1 MVNNTPGG
9 CKTYIGGVLDLN
21 MTETLEN
28 LFAVEITKV
37 KVKPGYHFIALGPL
51 YIIQKDF
58 FKNTVSIAN

>member
-1 MVNNTPGG
+1 
-9 CKTYIGGVLDLN
+9 
-21 MTETLEN
+21 MTETLQN

-58 FKNTVSIAN
+58 FKNSVSIAN